1 MLHWPAVIMQGAVT
15 LLEDPRGPRHHRR
28 AETALP
34 EQLEKGFAVGQWIVE
49 GVIGR
54 GGMSTVYAVHHRE
67 FGKRAALKLA
77 NADVFGPR
85 FTAERF
91 LLEARVVNTVD
102 HPNVIDVF
110 DAGVI
115 HDRPY
120 LVMERLRGETLGD
133 RLERG
138 PIELADITE
147 ILLALCE
154 ILAAAHANGVVH
166 RDLKLDNV
174 FLARDRGRSRVVL
187 LDWGLA
193 TITGEDPLSDMIAGT
208 PHYVAPE
215 QVKGEQVTPRS
226 DIYSLG
232 VLAYVLYLG
241 AAPFDGET
249 SGEILDRQLKELPPP
264 PKARWAEIPPAL
276 ERLIL
281 KMLEKRPE
289 DRPSMPEVVASLRTL
304 RKPARVAVP
313 PPPPPRRAKPLDLGL
328 ARTEIVNASMIVSAP
343 PREQRWWAAALVIG
357 ALIAGSVVW
366 RTAGN
371 YEASA
376 ATPVASPTADKL
388 ERRAPPP
395 SEPSIPRSEAILVP
409 PPSEPAAIEC
419 SELPAP

>member
-1 MLHWPAVIMQGAVT
+1 MQGAVT
-15 LLEDPRGPRHHRR
+15 TLTDPRGPRNARR
-28 AETALP
+28 VEATLP
-34 EQLEKGFAVGQWIVE
+34 EQLDKGFAVGPWIIE

-54 GGMSTVYAVHHRE
+54 GGMSTVYAVHHKE

-77 NADVFGPR
+77 NTDVFGPR
-85 FTAERF
+85 FTADRF

-115 HDRPY
+115 HERPY

-138 PIELADITE
+138 PMDLSDITDV
-147 ILLALCE
+147 LLALCD
-154 ILAAAHANGVVH
+154 ILQTAHANGVVH

-174 FLARDRGRSRVVL
+174 FLARDRGRSRIVL

-193 TITGEDPLSDMIAGT
+193 TIAGEDPLADMIAGT

-215 QVKGEQVTPRS
+215 QVKGEAVTPRS

-249 SGEILDRQLKELPPP
+249 SGEILDRQLKDLPPP
-264 PKARWAEIPPAL
+264 PNARWAEIPPAL

-304 RKPARVAVP
+304 RRRPAVP
-313 PPPPPRRAKPLDLGL
+313 PPPPPRPLLNLGL
-328 ARTEIVNASMIVSAP
+328 ARTEIVDASMILP
-343 PREQRWWAAALVIG
+343 PPPPPEKRWWAAALVIG
-357 ALIAGSVVW
+357 ALIAGSLVW
-366 RTAGN
+366 RMSSSN
-371 YEASA
+371 YAAAAAPAASGLG
-376 ATPVASPTADKL
+376 PRASGLGLPNPDPTVDEPDAFVC
-388 ERRAPPP
+388 
-395 SEPSIPRSEAILVP
+395 EPSP
-409 PPSEPAAIEC
+409 
-419 SELPAP
+419 